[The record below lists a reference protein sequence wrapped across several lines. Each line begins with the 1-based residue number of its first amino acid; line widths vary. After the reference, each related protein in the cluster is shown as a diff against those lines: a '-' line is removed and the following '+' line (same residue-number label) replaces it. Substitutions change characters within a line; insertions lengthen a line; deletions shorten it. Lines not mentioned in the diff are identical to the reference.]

1 MYFAEIVVLPAIL
14 LSPKIKVATR
24 KTAIYSTVRVHFR
37 KFRWQWNGFYIRLV
51 SIESMET
58 DVAVI
63 SLICGRIKPFCVMS
77 TALFW
82 CAYTA
87 RGILEYLPIRRSWFS
102 AELSR
107 CLDKMAD
114 VNSVDLIKNAL
125 FMPRLAICS
134 RDLHWHWINW
144 TLLCDTMEVSMLR
157 LAWLTTAQHVFQ
169 PALTGRLE
177 LVSRK
182 IVSRGPRTKAIAVS
196 KFREK
201 LSPASWIQGV
211 TTILRKI
218 SRSWAPKKW
227 GPTCDRDISN
237 SAIYTTAIYRAYTVV
252 YV

>member
-1 MYFAEIVVLPAIL
+1 
-14 LSPKIKVATR
+14 
-24 KTAIYSTVRVHFR
+24 
-37 KFRWQWNGFYIRLV
+37 
-51 SIESMET
+51 MET

-87 RGILEYLPIRRSWFS
+87 RGILEYLPITRSWFA

-134 RDLHWHWINW
+134 RNLHWHWINW

-177 LVSRK
+177 LVTIIATEISFWRW
-182 IVSRGPRTKAIAVS
+182 RAEGPISPLQSQPTKTS
-196 KFREK
+196 
-201 LSPASWIQGV
+201 
-211 TTILRKI
+211 
-218 SRSWAPKKW
+218 
-227 GPTCDRDISN
+227 
-237 SAIYTTAIYRAYTVV
+237 YRNGRF
-252 YV
+252 